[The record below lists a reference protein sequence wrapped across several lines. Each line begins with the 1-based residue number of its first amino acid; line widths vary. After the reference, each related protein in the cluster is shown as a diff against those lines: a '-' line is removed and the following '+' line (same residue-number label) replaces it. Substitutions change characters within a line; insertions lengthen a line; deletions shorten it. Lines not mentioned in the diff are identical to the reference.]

1 MTTESQAAFLAD
13 VGMRVRLLRTVRR
26 MSQDR
31 LADVAGVSR
40 VTLGEVERGEHGAGI
55 LRYRAVAAAL
65 AVPLGSLFDGN
76 RDPAMLVR
84 TTAPRTQR

>member
-1 MTTESQAAFLAD
+1 MTTESEAAFLAD

-40 VTLGEVERGEHGAGI
+40 VTLGEIERGEHGAGV

-65 AVPLGSLFDGN
+65 DVPLGSLFDGN
-76 RDPAMLVR
+76 PDPDTLVD
-84 TTAPRTQR
+84 TAGPQSPP